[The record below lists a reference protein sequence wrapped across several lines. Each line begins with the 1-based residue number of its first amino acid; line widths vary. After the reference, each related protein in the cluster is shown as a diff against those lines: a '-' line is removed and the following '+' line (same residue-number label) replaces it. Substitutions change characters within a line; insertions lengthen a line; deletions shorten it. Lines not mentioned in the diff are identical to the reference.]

1 MSQRS
6 LWVVVKKSTGGS
18 NYKIV
23 AKGGRSDGGTLQFT
37 EVMEPLP
44 DEFVEKF
51 HRHVDEFN
59 PSIATW
65 TCVVGDTIYQV
76 AFTTVDPRLSS
87 VSPSS

>member
-1 MSQRS
+1 MSQN
-6 LWVVVKKSTGGS
+6 LWVVVKKSTDGS

-44 DEFVEKF
+44 AEFVENF
-51 HRHVDEFN
+51 CLHCDEFD

-65 TCVVGDTIYQV
+65 HCALGEAIYQV
-76 AFTTVDPRLSS
+76 AFTTIDPMLSS
-87 VSPSS
+87 ASSSS